1 MILLSAR
8 CFHERITA
16 KKLAALV
23 LTILGLMLVT
33 GMVGSVSRLS
43 LPGILFGLGAGLGY
57 ALYSIF
63 SRFAIKRGYAPLTI
77 TFYTFLIAAVTSAAL
92 GNPARIAGTFAE
104 TPSLLLTALLLGS
117 LSTVAPFALYTTG
130 LQYVE
135 NGAASIIA
143 SVEPVT
149 STVVGVLLYGE
160 VLSSSNAAGV
170 VLVLLGVV
178 ISSLPG
184 RKPVPEDGP
193 ARV

>member
-33 GMVGSVSRLS
+33 GMVGSGSRLS

-160 VLSSSNAAGV
+160 VLSPSNAAGV

>member
-33 GMVGSVSRLS
+33 GMVGSGSRLS

-63 SRFAIKRGYAPLTI
+63 SRFAIKRGYAPPHHHLLHLSHCGGDLRRPGKSRP
-77 TFYTFLIAAVTSAAL
+77 YRGDLRRNAL
-92 GNPARIAGTFAE
+92 PSSSRPASRGPLHRGT
-104 TPSLLLTALLLGS
+104 LC
-117 LSTVAPFALYTTG
+117 LYTTG

-160 VLSSSNAAGV
+160 VLSPSNAAGV
-170 VLVLLGVV
+170 VLVLFGVV